1 MSTSRWGRLINTV
14 RQRAVV
20 RRVRC
25 GNQLA
30 SARSILNYSP
40 QQKFQKF
47 GFSVTQQSV
56 NGNENDMFL
65 MKAIHNNAIKFYEY
79 FNAMKFED
87 LKNLIAEDSRL
98 KDTKKG
104 NFLGLEQVIARL
116 IRVRTK
122 HGDEPWVIGDSEV
135 ILDIPAVRTRLQFA
149 NSDTHTIVTI
159 VTTLTF
165 DEDQK
170 IAMIYTDRIAEEPI

>member
-1 MSTSRWGRLINTV
+1 
-14 RQRAVV
+14 
-20 RRVRC
+20 
-25 GNQLA
+25 
-30 SARSILNYSP
+30 
-40 QQKFQKF
+40 
-47 GFSVTQQSV
+47 
-56 NGNENDMFL
+56 
-65 MKAIHNNAIKFYEY
+65 
-79 FNAMKFED
+79 
-87 LKNLIAEDSRL
+87 
-98 KDTKKG
+98 
-104 NFLGLEQVIARL
+104 LEQVIARL